1 MPKKQGLEAI
11 RQATLHV
18 HHAFCT
24 FPCLRFTTL
33 TSNLLT
39 SRFMENVDTTER
51 FSAVLFQIEI
61 EIEPLTIQFQKNS
74 PTFDKLNEVEFDRI
88 AGSDEVCHSANSLF
102 KKRFR
107 CPRRHRCLIVVH
119 KTLTVTV
126 YLASSDC
133 PVISCGIGRPITSNT
148 VVATSQSAA
157 L

>member
-107 CPRRHRCLIVVH
+107 CPRRRCCLNLPTDT
-119 KTLTVTV
+119 KT
-126 YLASSDC
+126 
-133 PVISCGIGRPITSNT
+133 GRSLFTR
-148 VVATSQSAA
+148 

>member
-11 RQATLHV
+11 RKATLHV

-24 FPCLRFTTL
+24 FPCLRFRTL

-51 FSAVLFQIEI
+51 FSAVLFQIKI

-107 CPRRHRCLIVVH
+107 CPRRRCCLIYPQIQRQDDH
-119 KTLTVTV
+119 CSQDFDCDCLFSKQWLPSHFLWNWKTHN
-126 YLASSDC
+126 
-133 PVISCGIGRPITSNT
+133 I
-148 VVATSQSAA
+148 
-157 L
+157 